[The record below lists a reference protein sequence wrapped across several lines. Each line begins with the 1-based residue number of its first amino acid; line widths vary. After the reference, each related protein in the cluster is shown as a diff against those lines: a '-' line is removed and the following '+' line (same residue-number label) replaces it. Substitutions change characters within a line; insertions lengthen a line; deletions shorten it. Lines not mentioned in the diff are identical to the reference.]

1 VDHEQSGLPWK
12 QVYGCLFRLGL
23 RPVFAGF
30 EARSDGRGTCTSRT
44 LDGQPEMIIVDTT
57 VWIDYLSGR
66 DNRETDYL
74 DRELSRQHAHRH
86 RQNSAT
92 IRL

>member
-1 VDHEQSGLPWK
+1 
-12 QVYGCLFRLGL
+12 
-23 RPVFAGF
+23 
-30 EARSDGRGTCTSRT
+30 
-44 LDGQPEMIIVDTT
+44 MIIVDTT